1 MDFKDLIFK
10 IIIGL
15 TAFFYYLYS
24 LVISKQAKI
33 MDRTLKDEHNWLIL
47 FISTLQ
53 VTVALII
60 LIIALLSIFVI

>member
-15 TAFFYYLYS
+15 TAFFYYLYA

-47 FISTLQ
+47 FVSALQ

-60 LIIALLSIFVI
+60 LIIVLLSIFVI

>member
-15 TAFFYYLYS
+15 TALFYYLYS

-60 LIIALLSIFVI
+60 LIIVLLSIFVI